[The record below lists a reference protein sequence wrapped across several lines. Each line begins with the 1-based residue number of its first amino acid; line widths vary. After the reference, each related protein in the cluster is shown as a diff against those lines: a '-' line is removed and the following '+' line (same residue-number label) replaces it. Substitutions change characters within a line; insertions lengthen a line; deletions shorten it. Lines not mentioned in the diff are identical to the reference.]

1 MSMKPTTMT
10 EGLTKYL
17 AGLFIFAAL
26 TVPAF
31 ADQQIMPLP
40 HVKGEKCATLRGQSA
55 TDFYCASS
63 VLAPQSGNRYSVNHL
78 FSNTTGEAWIEG
90 KPGQGIGEWVTID
103 FRERRMVLAVIL
115 RNGYQKNSDT
125 FQRNSRVRLLRLVS
139 SDGDTRTLTL
149 DDNMDLQT
157 IELNPP
163 VTGNW
168 VQFIID
174 DVYPG
179 TAYSDTAMSKLFVT
193 AATLR

>member
-1 MSMKPTTMT
+1 MS
-10 EGLTKYL
+10 EGLAKHI
-17 AGLFIFAAL
+17 AGLLVLVAL

-31 ADQQIMPLP
+31 ADQQVASRP
-40 HVKGEKCATLRGQSA
+40 HVTGEKCATLKGQTA
-55 TDFYCASS
+55 TDYYCASS
-63 VLAPQSGNRYSVNHL
+63 VLAPQSKSRYGVDHL

-90 KPGQGIGEWVTID
+90 KPGQGTGEWITID
-103 FRERRMVLAVIL
+103 FKARNLVLAVIL

-125 FQRNSRVRLLRLVS
+125 FRKNSRVRLLRLVS

-149 DDNMDLQT
+149 EDNMDLQT

-179 TAYSDTAMSKLFVT
+179 TAYSDTALSKLFVT
-193 AATLR
+193 AAPLH